1 VSTGRF
7 RIGWLRL
14 ARRIAQAAAIT
25 ILAAGAVMIALAIAG
40 PWLGLGREEHS
51 LFFRWFGLSRFDLAA
66 DGGVVLIVGA
76 FLATLVLVP
85 NPGVLL
91 CNTLVPLLV
100 AELLARTIDGKPLLA
115 MRNWFAERNAMF
127 TATIENVHDP
137 ILGWIPKPNLKL
149 NPQDSARSINTG
161 PYGIRGN
168 RPEAGNAA
176 APPTG
181 TILAVGDSFTFG
193 TEVGDRF
200 TWPAYLEGMIGRPV
214 LNAGVPGYGTDQI
227 VLRAESLIP
236 VLKPAKLIVSFF
248 QADFER
254 AALKVFSGANKPY
267 FTVENES
274 LVLHNVPVPPYT
286 GRLRETPLWLVPLSY
301 SYLVQFAMD
310 RLGWAAWWQYLRS
323 AVGAG
328 NDPEAVSCA
337 LLRRL
342 RQELASRGPDLLLV
356 LQYAGARSASKPSK
370 PRSMAACAREIGVDT
385 LDLWDDLVS
394 LRDRS
399 FEEYGR
405 LYEPS
410 DGKTFRHMSPE
421 GNLFVAERVAAK
433 LRARTFDPPN
443 AQ

>member
-1 VSTGRF
+1 
-7 RIGWLRL
+7 
-14 ARRIAQAAAIT
+14 
-25 ILAAGAVMIALAIAG
+25 MIALAIVG
-40 PWLGLGREEHS
+40 PWLGLGREHHS
-51 LFFRWFGLSRFDLAA
+51 LFFRWFALSRFELAA
-66 DGGVVLIVGA
+66 DGGVVLIVGV
-76 FLATLVLVP
+76 FLTALVSLP
-85 NPGVLL
+85 GPGVLL
-91 CNTLVPLLV
+91 CNTLVPLLL
-100 AELLARTIDGKPLLA
+100 AELLARAIDGKPLLA
-115 MRNWFAERNAMF
+115 MRNWLAERNAMF
-127 TATIENVHDP
+127 TATIENVYDP
-137 ILGWIPKPNLKL
+137 VLGWMPKPNLKL
-149 NPQDSARSINTG
+149 NPQDSAGSITTG
-161 PYGIRGN
+161 PYGIRVN
-168 RPEAGNAA
+168 RPEEGNAA

-181 TILAVGDSFTFG
+181 AILAVGDSFTFG

-236 VLKPAKLIVSFF
+236 VVKPSKLIVSFF
-248 QADFER
+248 QDDFER
-254 AALKVFSGANKPY
+254 AATKVFIGASKPY

-310 RLGWAAWWQYLRS
+310 RLGWAAWWQYMMRS
-323 AVGAG
+323 RVGAG

-337 LLRRL
+337 LLHRL
-342 RQELASRGPDLLLV
+342 KQKLAPHGPDLLLV

-370 PRSMAACAREIGVDT
+370 PRSLAACAREIDVDT
-385 LDLWDDLVS
+385 IDLWDDLVS

-405 LYEPS
+405 LYNPG
-410 DGKTFRHMSPE
+410 DGRTFQHMSPE
-421 GNLFVAERVAAK
+421 GNLYVAERVAAK
-433 LRARTFDPPN
+433 LRARTFNPPS